1 MTERKFCSIYNFIF
15 LVCTLVATTIFMFA
29 PLPKYVTKSTASA
42 VFVICGLMN
51 FILTKKYFEN
61 VKFKFNLFLLIGLI
75 FAMAGDIFLI
85 DNFVLGAIL
94 FAVGHIFYFVSFLFL
109 QKFNYKDILIGLCI
123 FGCVLLIIFLY
134 PNFNFDGMLILI
146 LVYALII
153 SLMLGKSVSNCI
165 FSYSFANLYILI
177 GTFLFFFSDA
187 MLLFYVFGPHTLVF
201 DILCVFT
208 YYPGQFMLA
217 SSMFVNCCS

>member
-51 FILTKKYFEN
+51 FILTKKYFVN
-61 VKFKFNLFLLIGLI
+61 VK
-75 FAMAGDIFLI
+75 FLI
-85 DNFVLGAIL
+85 DNFCLGAIL

-153 SLMLGKSVSNCI
+153 TLMLGKSVSNCI